1 MNSSSPHQ
9 ERITACALLLPWQH
23 TLIVLLIL
31 GFLEECTNF
40 HVVSKACRILTP
52 LKLTLEARR
61 IFRGCIHKTIVSLLP
76 TRPRK
81 IARYSKKPEINSIG
95 ISSYSECIIITNLSS
110 GPHRVRC
117 FSARHSWRWW
127 PRTLS
132 SFMRGSLRVSVSSVC
147 WGSWGTS
154 DKYGGRSLGRISS
167 LNRGQ

>member
-40 HVVSKACRILTP
+40 HVVSKACRILTT

-110 GPHRVRC
+110 GP
-117 FSARHSWRWW
+117 
-127 PRTLS
+127 T
-132 SFMRGSLRVSVSSVC
+132 G
-147 WGSWGTS
+147 WGVLVLGTAGGGDQEHCHPSWGVAWGWVCPVYAEGVEVLVTS
-154 DKYGGRSLGRISS
+154 MVGGV
-167 LNRGQ
+167 